1 MYQIADETA
10 WGERMVL
17 GIIPAR
23 GGSKGIPR
31 KNIKNICGKPL
42 IAWSIEKANKA
53 TLLDDFIVSTE
64 DREIS
69 DIAELFGARVLRRPK
84 KLSLDDTDT
93 LLVLQHVVNEMN
105 PDAVVLLQP
114 TSPIRDDDLIDRC
127 IARYFESGSDNL
139 ATGFYCKSKEFGTY
153 DALRRQDIDGFFY
166 DDGNV
171 YIFKKELLLA
181 GRWSGD
187 EIERYVIS
195 REQNFEIDDELD
207 FFLVEKILEKRLQQ
221 KRQKKCIN
229 VEALVM
235 DVDGVWTDGGMYY
248 SESGDELKKFNTRDG
263 KGIELLRNRGIKTA
277 IITQE
282 NTEIVANRAKKLR
295 IDYVYQGV
303 TDKLKAVLEI
313 AKKMEIELKQIAY
326 VGDDINDVEAMRAVG
341 FSATPADGADENKR
355 VADCICSRKGGEG
368 CVREICDLILRAL
381 SPIEII

>member
-1 MYQIADETA
+1 M
-10 WGERMVL
+10 
-17 GIIPAR
+17 
-23 GGSKGIPR
+23 
-31 KNIKNICGKPL
+31 
-42 IAWSIEKANKA
+42 
-53 TLLDDFIVSTE
+53 
-64 DREIS
+64 
-69 DIAELFGARVLRRPK
+69 
-84 KLSLDDTDT
+84 
-93 LLVLQHVVNEMN
+93 
-105 PDAVVLLQP
+105 
-114 TSPIRDDDLIDRC
+114 
-127 IARYFESGSDNL
+127 
-139 ATGFYCKSKEFGTY
+139 
-153 DALRRQDIDGFFY
+153 
-166 DDGNV
+166 
-171 YIFKKELLLA
+171 
-181 GRWSGD
+181 
-187 EIERYVIS
+187 
-195 REQNFEIDDELD
+195 D